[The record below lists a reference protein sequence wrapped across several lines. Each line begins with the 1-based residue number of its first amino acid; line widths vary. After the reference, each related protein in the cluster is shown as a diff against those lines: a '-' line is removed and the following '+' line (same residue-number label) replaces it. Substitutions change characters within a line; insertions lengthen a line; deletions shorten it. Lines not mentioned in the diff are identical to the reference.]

1 MSMFEPI
8 ASAGHAAANY
18 IVYIL
23 NDEERIRGAEWLA
36 AADDADALSQAQR
49 LNLAAPCELWQR
61 DRKIGAVGATRTQQL
76 IPVADL
82 HPLAPL
88 RR

>member
-23 NDEERIRGAEWLA
+23 NDEGRIRGAEWTPR
-36 AADDADALSQAQR
+36 SM
-49 LNLAAPCELWQR
+49 
-61 DRKIGAVGATRTQQL
+61 TRTRSL
-76 IPVADL
+76 
-82 HPLAPL
+82 
-88 RR
+88 